1 MPPPQT
7 RVPRT
12 TYTTYTY
19 RPRRTT
25 SETAKFQA
33 ANIQLAGGW
42 WMTKQSYHNLP
53 SHKRLD
59 THAGGR
65 RYQKNRRHQWFCRR
79 QPAGHWGAEPAPHH
93 HRRCHAS
100 GEGPASL
107 T

>member
-7 RVPRT
+7 HT

-25 SETAKFQA
+25 SETAEFQA

-42 WMTKQSYHNLP
+42 WMTKQIYHNLP

-59 THAGGR
+59 THARAVGATR
-65 RYQKNRRHQWFCRR
+65 RT
-79 QPAGHWGAEPAPHH
+79 AEPAPHH
-93 HRRCHAS
+93 HR
-100 GEGPASL
+100 
-107 T
+107 

>member
-7 RVPRT
+7 RVSRT

-59 THAGGR
+59 THAGR
-65 RYQKNRRHQWFCRR
+65 WA
-79 QPAGHWGAEPAPHH
+79 PPEEPALSVVLPL
-93 HRRCHAS
+93 
-100 GEGPASL
+100 PACWAL
-107 T
+107 GC